1 MTAAP
6 RRRVAAP
13 QSRENLR
20 RELARRFRRAI
31 GLTALGT
38 VIPGAGLTRTRNR
51 RLGWALVAVT
61 VVVLAALAWFVL
73 THGVMRSGLALV
85 GRPQLLRLA
94 AIAFVVGGLVWCGS
108 IILTAIRTRPSWLD
122 RTRTRVL
129 AAFTTVMVLLVGGT
143 SYKAAEYATITQDT
157 IQSVFKTNTT
167 GTTEGP
173 QLAEGE
179 DPWANT
185 PRVNILLLGS
195 DAGVGRTGTRTDSMV
210 VASINTH
217 TGNTVLISLPRNL
230 QYVPI
235 PASSPLRQLYPSG
248 VYGKPYCIRQQQDP
262 ADGCLLNAIWTEA
275 DQWAADHP
283 GSFPGVASPGRDSI
297 RDVISEVVGLKIDH
311 TVVVDLKGFV
321 QLVDAMGGVEINVK
335 EGAYGGKL
343 PIGGHVTASGQ
354 VTGVKGYFEPGLQ
367 HLDGWHTLW
376 YARTRAADDDYARMS
391 RQRCVIKAV
400 VGQVNPAAMLGK
412 YADIARIAKD
422 NIFTDIPGQNLSAYV
437 DLIERVQQAKITSV
451 ALDPKHGVNTASPD
465 FAVIRKDIEKAL
477 NPPKPKPKPA
487 GTSTHETVAPETSTP
502 SPTPTPTPS
511 GTAGLTNE
519 DEC

>member
-6 RRRVAAP
+6 RRSVAAP
-13 QSRENLR
+13 HSRETLR
-20 RELARRFRRAI
+20 RELARRFRRAM

-38 VIPGAGLTRTRNR
+38 VVPGAGLTRTRNR
-51 RLGWALVAVT
+51 RLGWTLVAIT
-61 VVVLAALAWFVL
+61 VVVIIALAWFVL
-73 THGVMRSGLALV
+73 THGIMKSGLAIV
-85 GRPQLLRLA
+85 GRPQLLRVA
-94 AIAFVVGGLVWCGS
+94 AIAFVVGGLVWCAS
-108 IILTAIRTRPSWLD
+108 IILTAIRARPAWLD

-157 IQSVFKTNTT
+157 IQSVFKTGGGATA
-167 GTTEGP
+167 GP
-173 QLAEGE
+173 KLAEGS

-195 DAGVGRTGTRTDSMV
+195 DAGVGRTGTRTDSMI

-235 PASSPLRQLYPSG
+235 PRDNPLHQLYPSG
-248 VYGKPYCIRQQQDP
+248 VYGKPYCIRAQQD
-262 ADGCLLNAIWTEA
+262 ASDGCLLNAIWTEA

-283 GSFPGVASPGRDSI
+283 GSFPGSQSPGRDTI
-297 RDVISEVVGLKIDH
+297 RDVISGVIGLKIDH
-311 TVVVDLKGFV
+311 TVVLDLKGFA

-400 VGQVNPAAMLGK
+400 VNQVNPAAMLAK
-412 YADIARIAKD
+412 YAEVARIAKD
-422 NIFTDIPGQNLSAYV
+422 NIYTDIPGDNLGAYV

-451 ALDPKHGVNTASPD
+451 ALDPKHGVNTANPD
-465 FAVIRKDIEKAL
+465 FTVIRQDIEKAI
-477 NPPKPKPKPA
+477 NPPKPKPKPSSSA
-487 GTSTHETVAPETSTP
+487 TSQTASPKT
-502 SPTPTPTPS
+502 PTPTPTPS
-511 GTAGLTNE
+511 SLDTNE

>member
-13 QSRENLR
+13 HSRETLR
-20 RELARRFRRAI
+20 RELARHFRRAI

-38 VIPGAGLTRTRNR
+38 VVPGAGLTRTRNR
-51 RLGWALVAVT
+51 RFGWTLVGIT
-61 VVVLAALAWFVL
+61 VVLIIALAWFVL
-73 THGVMRSGLALV
+73 SHGVVKSGLALV
-85 GRPQLLRLA
+85 GRPQLLRVA
-94 AIAFVVGGLVWCGS
+94 AIAFVVGGLVWCAS
-108 IILTAIRTRPSWLD
+108 IILTAIRTRPAWLD

-157 IQSVFKTNTT
+157 IQSVFKTGSDGPKT
-167 GTTEGP
+167 GP
-173 QLAEGE
+173 KLAEGE

-195 DAGVGRTGTRTDSMV
+195 DAGVDRTGTRTDSMI

-235 PASSPLRQLYPSG
+235 PQNSPLRQLYPSG
-248 VYGKPYCIRQQQDP
+248 VYGKPYCIRQQKD
-262 ADGCLLNAIWTEA
+262 ASDGCLLNAVWTEA

-283 GSFPGVASPGRDSI
+283 GSFPGVASPGRDTI
-297 RDVISEVVGLKIDH
+297 RDVISQVTGLKIDH

-321 QLVDAMGGVEINVK
+321 QLVDAMGGVQINVK

-376 YARTRAADDDYARMS
+376 YARTRAADDDYARMG

-400 VGQVNPAAMLGK
+400 VNQVNPTAMLAK
-412 YADIARIAKD
+412 YAEIARIAKD
-422 NIFTDIPGQNLSAYV
+422 NIYTDIPGDNLNAYV
-437 DLIERVQQAKITSV
+437 QLIERVQQAKISSV
-451 ALDPKHGVNTASPD
+451 ALDPKHGVNTANPD
-465 FAVIRKDIEKAL
+465 FTVIHQDIEKAL
-477 NPPKPKPKPA
+477 NPPKPKPKPSTTTTQ
-487 GTSTHETVAPETSTP
+487 GTVTP
-502 SPTPTPTPS
+502 KTTPTPTPS
-511 GTAGLTNE
+511 STTGTANE